1 MGATSRYTA
10 PKATID
16 PDRSKS
22 WIKRA
27 TPVVMAHKLQWFSAL
42 IFSFLGLIIQV
53 WIPKILQNGITNSL
67 INKTQPLHNYVEL
80 IAVLAL
86 FTGVFGYI
94 SRTNLFKVAY
104 AIEFD
109 LRNILYEHFTRMS
122 FPFYDRVQSGQLI
135 SRANSDIRSVQMYL
149 TFAPMILVQC
159 SIALVAFAFMLS
171 ISVPLAFVAM
181 ASMPFIYI
189 VGIKMRKSLFPVSW
203 LIQSRLAEVAT
214 VVDEN
219 VNGVRVVRSFAAEQQ
234 QLGQL
239 AKAADRVQWG
249 YIKDADLRAR
259 FAPLVQNLSQVG
271 LVLVLLVG
279 GWLVIHEH
287 LPVASIVSFNLYLVM
302 MQAPFM
308 MLGMLIMMGQR
319 ASASADRIYEI
330 IDEKPT
336 IVDRPDAID
345 LVDCQGDVEFDDVSF
360 AYADDS
366 LLTKPGGDDGPREIL
381 RNLNLHLHPGETIAL
396 VGRTGS
402 GKSTVARVLA
412 RFYDATGGTVRVDGH
427 DVRDL
432 TLTSLRANIGVVL
445 DEPFLFSVSI
455 RDNIAYGRPDASME
469 EVMAAA
475 EAAGATGFINRLADG
490 YDTVVGERGYTLSG
504 GQRQRIAIARALLV
518 NPPILILDDATSAI
532 DVKVEQRIHSSLRV
546 LMEGRTT
553 LIIAHRL
560 STISLADRVVLL
572 DNGRIVAD
580 GTHAE
585 LLASTPLYSEVLA
598 QATSEEQAAAEAA
611 AGYRGP
617 RAGRR
622 RPRARGRGTR
632 AAGRAPRDRRRGP
645 RAREGCDLMFG
656 GGGVGP
662 PMGGGGAPGSAQ
674 AGLPFGGIPHEL
686 QAGVDLLLDEEPERG
701 EPDVVFTQLPTAHE
715 SKKLTL
721 TSLLMEYPGHVRAG
735 RVLGGDDRPVHPAR
749 PEPRLLRHQ
758 PWPDAAPLR
767 LRRRGAHGGA
777 VPGVDRRV
785 GQRAVRAGAGDGPP
799 RLVGHERPAHQ
810 GVPPPAAALA
820 RLLHRGEGGRRH
832 EPHDERHREPAAAA
846 AGRAGPVRHSG
857 PDHGRHHG
865 LPLRHQRASW
875 PPSPSSPC
883 CLPSSS
889 CRSGSSGP
897 PSAATT
903 RCATASRSC
912 WPTSPRAC
920 RACAS

>member
-1 MGATSRYTA
+1 MSKTEDRLDDVVAHGNGSVATESTTDPTQGLPLASYVPMGALSRYSP
-10 PKATID
+10 PKATVD
-16 PDRSKS
+16 PDRSKT

-27 TPVVMAHKLQWFSAL
+27 APIVWAHKVQFISAMS
-42 IFSFLGLIIQV
+42 FSFLGLIIQV
-53 WIPKILQNGITNSL
+53 WIPKILQEAITNALILHTASL
-67 INKTQPLHNYVEL
+67 HTYVWL
-80 IAVLAL
+80 IGILAL
-86 FTGVFGYI
+86 FTGLFGYI
-94 SRTNLFKVAY
+94 SRTNLFNLAY
-104 AIEFD
+104 SIEFD
-109 LRNILYEHFTRMS
+109 LRNIIYEHFTRMS

-159 SIALVAFAFMLS
+159 SIAVVAFIFMLT

-189 VGIKMRKSLFPVSW
+189 VGVKMRQRLFPVSW
-203 LIQSRLAEVAT
+203 LIQARLAEVAT

-234 QLGQL
+234 QLRQL
-239 AKAADRVQWG
+239 GNAADRVQWG

-279 GWLVIHEH
+279 GWMVIHDH

-319 ASASADRIYEI
+319 ASASAERIYEI
-330 IDEKPT
+330 LDEVPS
-336 IVDRPDAID
+336 IVDRPDAIN
-345 LVDCQGDVEFDDVSF
+345 LVDSQGDVEFDHVSF

-366 LLTKPGGDDGPREIL
+366 LLSKSSDEGPRQVL
-381 RNLNLHLHPGETIAL
+381 QDLHLHLHPGETVAL

-412 RFYDATGGTVRVDGH
+412 RFYDATEGTVRVDGH

-455 RDNIAYGRPDASME
+455 RDNIAYGRPDASIE
-469 EVMAAA
+469 EVKAAA
-475 EAAGATGFINRLADG
+475 EAAGAAGFINRLSEG

-572 DNGRIVAD
+572 DGGRIVAD

-598 QATSEEQAAAEAA
+598 QAASEEVLAAEAA
-611 AGYRGP
+611 AG
-617 RAGRR
+617 
-622 RPRARGRGTR
+622 T
-632 AAGRAPRDRRRGP
+632 
-645 RAREGCDLMFG
+645 EDL
-656 GGGVGP
+656 
-662 PMGGGGAPGSAQ
+662 
-674 AGLPFGGIPHEL
+674 GLDDDVL
-686 QAGVDLLLDEEPERG
+686 EPE
-701 EPDVVFTQLPTAHE
+701 
-715 SKKLTL
+715 
-721 TSLLMEYPGHVRAG
+721 
-735 RVLGGDDRPVHPAR
+735 
-749 PEPRLLRHQ
+749 
-758 PWPDAAPLR
+758 
-767 LRRRGAHGGA
+767 GGA
-777 VPGVDRRV
+777 V
-785 GQRAVRAGAGDGPP
+785 
-799 RLVGHERPAHQ
+799 
-810 GVPPPAAALA
+810 
-820 RLLHRGEGGRRH
+820 
-832 EPHDERHREPAAAA
+832 
-846 AGRAGPVRHSG
+846 
-857 PDHGRHHG
+857 
-865 LPLRHQRASW
+865 
-875 PPSPSSPC
+875 
-883 CLPSSS
+883 
-889 CRSGSSGP
+889 
-897 PSAATT
+897 
-903 RCATASRSC
+903 
-912 WPTSPRAC
+912 
-920 RACAS
+920 